1 MLMDVVILHAR
12 RNVKKILSF
21 FVDKYAITSYICY
34 QRLSMEVYVQRS
46 TKYLEAQALLNQ
58 TINAVH
64 SLVTSDAT
72 EAEVE
77 LLLGAAGGLQEA
89 QSMLIKARLRV
100 ENDG

>member
-1 MLMDVVILHAR
+1 VI
-12 RNVKKILSF
+12 F
-21 FVDKYAITSYICY
+21 FVDKYAITSYLYY
-34 QRLSMEVYVQRS
+34 QALSLEVNMSRS
-46 TKYLEAQALLNQ
+46 TDYLEAQALLNQ

-100 ENDG
+100 EQ

>member
-1 MLMDVVILHAR
+1 MMTM
-12 RNVKKILSF
+12 S
-21 FVDKYAITSYICY
+21 
-34 QRLSMEVYVQRS
+34 RS
-46 TKYLEAQALLNQ
+46 IDYLEAQALLNQ

-89 QSMLIKARLRV
+89 QSMLIKARLRL
-100 ENDG
+100 ENDDS

>member
-1 MLMDVVILHAR
+1 MG
-12 RNVKKILSF
+12 
-21 FVDKYAITSYICY
+21 
-34 QRLSMEVYVQRS
+34 RL
-46 TKYLEAQALLNQ
+46 TDYLEAQSLLNQ

-64 SLVTSDAT
+64 ELVTSDAT

-100 ENDG
+100 EQ

>member
-1 MLMDVVILHAR
+1 MAR
-12 RNVKKILSF
+12 PLN
-21 FVDKYAITSYICY
+21 
-34 QRLSMEVYVQRS
+34 
-46 TKYLEAQALLNQ
+46 YLEAQALLNQ

-89 QSMLIKARLRV
+89 QSMLIKARLRA
-100 ENDG
+100 ENDDS

>member
-1 MLMDVVILHAR
+1 MA
-12 RNVKKILSF
+12 
-21 FVDKYAITSYICY
+21 
-34 QRLSMEVYVQRS
+34 RS

-89 QSMLIKARLRV
+89 QSMLIKARLRL
-100 ENDG
+100 ENDGS

>member
-1 MLMDVVILHAR
+1 MAR
-12 RNVKKILSF
+12 PLN
-21 FVDKYAITSYICY
+21 
-34 QRLSMEVYVQRS
+34 
-46 TKYLEAQALLNQ
+46 YLEAQALLNQ

-64 SLVTSDAT
+64 SLITSDAT

-100 ENDG
+100 ENDDS

>member
-1 MLMDVVILHAR
+1 M
-12 RNVKKILSF
+12 S
-21 FVDKYAITSYICY
+21 
-34 QRLSMEVYVQRS
+34 RS
-46 TKYLEAQALLNQ
+46 LNYLEAQALLNQ

-89 QSMLIKARLRV
+89 QSMLIKARLRL
-100 ENDG
+100 ENDGS

>member
-1 MLMDVVILHAR
+1 MCILER
-12 RNVKKILSF
+12 KMS
-21 FVDKYAITSYICY
+21 
-34 QRLSMEVYVQRS
+34 RS
-46 TKYLEAQALLNQ
+46 LNYLEAQALLNQ

>member
-1 MLMDVVILHAR
+1 MAR
-12 RNVKKILSF
+12 PLN
-21 FVDKYAITSYICY
+21 
-34 QRLSMEVYVQRS
+34 
-46 TKYLEAQALLNQ
+46 YLEAQALLNQ

-64 SLVTSDAT
+64 SLITSDAT

-100 ENDG
+100 EQ